1 MTESTTPLADR
12 APAAPGERQSG
23 PGDAD
28 VRGHDL
34 GGRGRTSSCSFEV
47 MPASS
52 RPATVTFFST
62 PLSADERGVS
72 ERGRRKRRGV
82 LQPGDTPQFREG
94 ARRGEGARPAGGKA
108 GGGRT
113 EPRDQRRHD
122 VLAFPHKDRGARV
135 EHLELRVVVERK
147 RPAITR
153 ADVKGA
159 AGARP
164 SPGGG
169 AWASSGC
176 TPHPRRSRRDRTH
189 QHAQLQHLRRDAG
202 APRHR
207 PGRGEEEKA
216 SADPLDFLPRGL
228 TAQVTR
234 VQRAQQRIEPA
245 ASPA

>member
-1 MTESTTPLADR
+1 M
-12 APAAPGERQSG
+12 PGR
-23 PGDAD
+23 
-28 VRGHDL
+28 HL

-62 PLSADERGVS
+62 PSSADATRRVS
-72 ERGRRKRRGV
+72 ERGQRKRRGE
-82 LQPGDTPQFREG
+82 LRREAPRSFG
-94 ARRGEGARPAGGKA
+94 RGRSRGEGARPAGGKA

-122 VLAFPHKDRGARV
+122 VLAFPHEDRGARV

-234 VQRAQQRIEPA
+234 VQRAQQRIERLLTA
-245 ASPA
+245 A